1 LKAQKA
7 RQKLTQDIDNIF
19 QKYDLILTPTTPEVA
34 WKI

>member
-1 LKAQKA
+1 MKALKVREKMI
-7 RQKLTQDIDNIF
+7 QDLDNIF